1 MVSVAWLTV
10 GDKRGFL
17 EFVGRRFEPFGLTAT
32 YTLRVAGDDPNNSKK
47 VVGMDTGQALNAFS
61 ATGARKAVGQRR
73 HVTVLFADV
82 SGSSEHAERLE
93 AEDYADLLGQF
104 REFARDIIPRHGG
117 SIARLQGDGVLA
129 LFGFNESREDDG
141 RRATEAALELHA
153 AVAQLQVGSG
163 AAASMMQLHSG
174 IHAGLVL
181 LIEGDIERGRFD
193 VVGEVP
199 NTASRLCSLAGR
211 GEIIVSAE
219 TLGPQAHFFQVS
231 APQRVPIRGRSVDLS
246 VVRVEGRAAIERRID
261 AAARRG
267 VVPFAGRSAALTTL
281 FSAADQTRLGQVGSV
296 VIIGEAGIGKSRL
309 IDEFQRR
316 LDKTSFT
323 VTQGYCESYLG
334 AVPLQPFLQ
343 VIRNALGWRT
353 EVGVKANDAAI
364 SAALGAWR
372 DPSALAL
379 VPLVSALLGGPGAAV
394 AATAAASQVT
404 TIVNLIVLL
413 AQQQPL
419 VLILDDWQWA
429 DDASRQVLDALAER
443 NLPMLVVLASRPG
456 SDDVLALSHAQVL
469 RLEPLES
476 AEAQGAIAAW
486 LPDSDPFVT
495 QEIFRQ
501 SGGSPLFIEELC
513 HAAAAGGDIAAAASI
528 APRGNGVAWINA
540 LVSSR
545 LARLPKTQ
553 ADCLRLAAVAGNVFS
568 VSLLAQLPPLLQ
580 LQEADELSPLLE
592 ALAEQDFLVSA
603 GQPGMLRFK
612 HALTREAVYATVDIE
627 HRRALHRVIGES
639 LEASVEGHDAF
650 ASLEALAYHFDAA
663 SLSEKAVQFAEAAGD
678 KALAA
683 MALDRARAQFITA
696 LRALDNLPELTQA
709 MLMRWCSI
717 AQKLGQTCVFDPL
730 DVSHGLVLFERAALL
745 ARQTGHE
752 NSIARAEYWLGYV
765 NYGKGRPRFAVRHC
779 EAALEHA
786 IASDDQKLVAQIRA
800 TLGQSLA
807 SAGRY
812 ERALPLMANAVESK
826 RQHSRPGSGTAI
838 GSAYTLA
845 RRGYTFG
852 DLGQFEQAH
861 DCFAESLHLLGDKLH
876 SVGASARELICAV
889 HLWQGR
895 WEEAYVI
902 GMEGS
907 DMAMRCRSRYLHAM
921 GRALAACG
929 GWAGKGDAESLQ
941 MLRESTQWIE
951 ARGGAVSTSLNYGWL
966 VDAAVTLGLQQ
977 EARQHATRLFVRA
990 RSQDRHGEAQ
1000 GCRAL
1005 ARLADSQGQFD
1016 RALHYLNAADKAADF
1031 RGSPRERAVNGLA
1044 RAEHRLAA
1052 GDSLAGRALA
1062 LQSADAFQAMKMA
1075 WHLDLALKIAQS
1087 T

>member
-1 MVSVAWLTV
+1 
-10 GDKRGFL
+10 
-17 EFVGRRFEPFGLTAT
+17 
-32 YTLRVAGDDPNNSKK
+32 
-47 VVGMDTGQALNAFS
+47 MDTGQASNAPS
-61 ATGARKAVGQRR
+61 AVSPVSAGNAVNALGPRKAVGQRR
-73 HVTVLFADV
+73 HVTVIFADV

-93 AEDYADLLGQF
+93 AEDYAELLGQF
-104 REFARDIIPRHGG
+104 RDFAREIIPRHGG

-141 RRATEAALELHA
+141 RRATEAALELHE
-153 AVAQLQVGSG
+153 AVATLQVGSG
-163 AAASMMQLHSG
+163 AGASMMQLHSG

-199 NTASRLCSLAGR
+199 NTASRLCSMAGR
-211 GEIIVSAE
+211 GEIMVSAE

-231 APQRVPIRGRSVDLS
+231 APQRLPIRGRSVDLS
-246 VVRVEGRAAIERRID
+246 VLRVEGRAAIERRID

-267 VVPFAGRSAALTTL
+267 VVPFVGRSQALATL
-281 FSAADQTRLGQVGSV
+281 FSAVDTARMSHPSSV
-296 VIIGEAGIGKSRL
+296 VILGEAGIGKSRL
-309 IDEFQRR
+309 IDEFVRR
-316 LDKTSFT
+316 LDKTSFR
-323 VTQGYCESYLG
+323 VVQGYCESYLG

-343 VIRNALGWRT
+343 VVRHALGWRA
-353 EVGVKANDAAI
+353 EAGLKANEAAI
-364 SAALGAWR
+364 AVALGAWEG
-372 DPSALAL
+372 SNALDF
-379 VPLVSALLGGPGAAV
+379 VPLVSALLGGPGEAIAASS
-394 AATAAASQVT
+394 AASQVT
-404 TIVNLIVLL
+404 TLVNLIALL
-413 AQQQPL
+413 AQQTPL

-443 NLPMLVVLASRPG
+443 QLPMLVVLASRPG
-456 SDDVLALSHAQVL
+456 SEDVLSMARAQVL
-469 RLEPLES
+469 RLEPLEA

-513 HAAAAGGDIAAAASI
+513 HAAAAGGDIAQAASI

-540 LVSSR
+540 LVASR
-545 LARLPKTQ
+545 LARLPQEQ
-553 ADCLRLAAVAGNVFS
+553 AECLRVASVAGNVFA
-568 VSLLAQLPPLLQ
+568 VSMLAQLPHMG
-580 LQEADELSPLLE
+580 DLSPLLE
-592 ALAEQDFLVSA
+592 ALAGQDFLVTA

-627 HRRALHRVIGES
+627 RRRALHRAIGES
-639 LEASVEGHDAF
+639 LEASVEGRDAF

-663 SLSEKAVQFAEAAGD
+663 SLGHKAVQFAEAAGD

-696 LRALDNLPELTQA
+696 LRALDSLPELTQP

-717 AQKLGQTCVFDPL
+717 AQKLGQTCVFDPV

-765 NYGKGRPRFAVRHC
+765 NYGKGRPRYAVRHC

-812 ERALPLMANAVESK
+812 ERALPLMDHAVESK
-826 RQHSRPGSGTAI
+826 RQNSRPGSGTAI

-852 DLGQFEQAH
+852 DLGQFDQAH

-895 WEEAYVI
+895 WEEAYAI

-929 GWAGKGDAESLQ
+929 GWAGQGDMESLQ

-966 VDAAVTLGLQQ
+966 VDASVSLGLQQ

-990 RSQDRHGEAQ
+990 RAQDRHGEAQ

-1031 RGSPRERAVNGLA
+1031 RGSPRERAVNRLA
-1044 RAEHRLAA
+1044 RAEHALAV
-1052 GDSLAGRALA
+1052 GDSVASGALA
-1062 LQSADAFQAMKMA
+1062 LQSADAFEAMKMA
-1075 WHLDLALKIAQS
+1075 WHRDLALKISNQPSA
-1087 T
+1087 

>member
-1 MVSVAWLTV
+1 MDIGQPSNAVSA
-10 GDKRGFL
+10 
-17 EFVGRRFEPFGLTAT
+17 P
-32 YTLRVAGDDPNNSKK
+32 S
-47 VVGMDTGQALNAFS
+47 
-61 ATGARKAVGQRR
+61 ARKAVGQRR

-141 RRATEAALELHA
+141 RRATEAALELHE
-153 AVAQLQVGSG
+153 AVATLQVGSG
-163 AAASMMQLHSG
+163 ARASKMQLHSG

-199 NTASRLCSLAGR
+199 NTASRLCSMAGR
-211 GEIIVSAE
+211 GEIMVSAE

-231 APQRVPIRGRSVDLS
+231 PPQRLPIRGRSVDLS

-267 VVPFAGRSAALTTL
+267 VVPFAGRSAALATL
-281 FSAADQTRLGQVGSV
+281 FSAAEKARLGDSGWM

-316 LDKTSFT
+316 LDKTSYR
-323 VTQGYCESYLG
+323 VVQGYCESYLG

-343 VIRNALGWRT
+343 VIRHALGWRSD
-353 EVGVKANDAAI
+353 VDADANQAAMA
-364 SAALGAWR
+364 AALGAMGDADR
-372 DPSALAL
+372 CGDSNGLAL
-379 VPLVSALLGGPGAAV
+379 LPAVRALLGGPGVGGGGAV
-394 AATAAASQVT
+394 AASPVS
-404 TIVNLIVLL
+404 TIVNLIALL
-413 AQQQPL
+413 AQQQSL

-429 DDASRQVLDALAER
+429 DDASRQVLDALSER
-443 NLPMLVVLASRPG
+443 NPPMLVVLASRPG
-456 SDDVLALSHAQVL
+456 SDDVLPMARAQVL

-476 AEAQGAIAAW
+476 DEAQGAISAW

-513 HAAAAGGDIAAAASI
+513 HAAAAGGDIVAAASI

-545 LARLPKTQ
+545 LARLPQAQ
-553 ADCLRLAAVAGNVFS
+553 ADCLRMAAVAGNVFS
-568 VSLLAQLPPLLQ
+568 VQLLTQLPHLLHLPQ
-580 LQEADELSPLLE
+580 IPQADDLAPLLE
-592 ALAEQDFLVSA
+592 ALAAQDFLVSA

-627 HRRALHRVIGES
+627 HRRALHRAIGES
-639 LEASVEGHDAF
+639 LEASVEGRDVF
-650 ASLEALAYHFDAA
+650 ASLETLAYHFDAA
-663 SLSEKAVQFAEAAGD
+663 NLSEKAVKFAEAAGD

-709 MLMRWCSI
+709 LLLRWCSI

-730 DVSHGLVLFERAALL
+730 DVSHGLVLFERAAEL

-786 IASDDQKLVAQIRA
+786 LASDDQKLVAQIRA

-812 ERALPLMANAVESK
+812 ERALPLMDNAVQSK

-852 DLGQFEQAH
+852 DLGQFEHAH

-929 GWAGKGDAESLQ
+929 GWAGRGDAESLQ

-966 VDAAVTLGLQQ
+966 VDAAVSLGLHQ

-990 RSQDRHGEAQ
+990 RAQDRHGEAQ

-1005 ARLADSQGQFD
+1005 ARLADSKGQFE

-1031 RGSPRERAVNGLA
+1031 RGSPRERAVNRLA
-1044 RAEHRLAA
+1044 RAEHSLAV
-1052 GDSLAGRALA
+1052 GDSVAGRALS
-1062 LQSADAFQAMKMA
+1062 LQAADAFEAMKMA